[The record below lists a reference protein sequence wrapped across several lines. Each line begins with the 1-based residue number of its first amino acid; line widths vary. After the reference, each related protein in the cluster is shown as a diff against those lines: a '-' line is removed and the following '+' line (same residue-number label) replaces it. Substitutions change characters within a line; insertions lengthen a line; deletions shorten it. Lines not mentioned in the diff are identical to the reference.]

1 MKNMIKNLMIMVQIM
16 PVTVAAVYVNADQGV
31 NKSDGF
37 ESDDLKLNDDDH
49 DKDDI

>member
-1 MKNMIKNLMIMVQIM
+1 MVQIM

-49 DKDDI
+49 DKDEI